1 MEKRQIDLVQQS
13 FARAERFRPHLIIT
27 FYTELFAL
35 EPSLKPLFKG
45 DMELQRRKLAGMLK
59 QVIEGLDQ
67 LEALLPEVRAL
78 ATRHVG
84 YGVEERHYDLVGKAL
99 LRALK
104 HELGAEFCAET
115 RAAWIAAYQVL
126 ADEMRR
132 AAYANPAPTL

>member
-1 MEKRQIDLVQQS
+1 MDQRQIELVQQS
-13 FARAERFRPHLIIT
+13 FAQAERFRPHLIIT
-27 FYTELFAL
+27 FYTELFAID
-35 EPSLKPLFKG
+35 PSLKPLFKG

-59 QVIEGLDQ
+59 QVVDRLDQ
-67 LEALLPEVRAL
+67 PEALLLEVRAL

-104 HELGAEFCAET
+104 HELGAAFTDET
-115 RAAWIAAYQVL
+115 RAAWVAAYQWL
-126 ADEMRR
+126 AGEMRR